1 MKKTVII
8 LSALMVMSFSNGVI
22 YAEAGE
28 GKPLEIG
35 KKEINIQNKSDN
47 EGKYNFISKVDNEK
61 NTPKETEWEI
71 VHKFAHERSE
81 ER

>member
-35 KKEINIQNKSDN
+35 KKEINIQNKN
-47 EGKYNFISKVDNEK
+47 DNEK
-61 NTPKETEWEI
+61 NIPKETEWEI
-71 VHKFAHERSE
+71 AHKFAHERSE